1 MATNSASA
9 PARGSLRDRILM
21 SPRAQRRLTVLSAL
35 VLLAGLTAFSLTF
48 VFHNST
54 TVTNHRATGPQAA
67 PTAVHVKP
75 SKDAY
80 AVAREFLQTAVRRK
94 HLHEAYTLVAAP
106 LKAGMSRKQWESGN
120 NPVIPY
126 PVNNAMTAEFHPI
139 TSTKN
144 ELYMAMELSATPK
157 SGQNAYTFYMG
168 LQRQK
173 DGTWLVD
180 YFEAEN
186 PYGVLMSGYGG

>member
-9 PARGSLRDRILM
+9 AARGSLRDRLFM

-35 VLLAGLTAFSLTF
+35 VLLAGIVAFSLAY

-54 TVTNHRATGPQAA
+54 TQTNHRATGPAAA
-67 PTAVHVKP
+67 PHAARVKP

-80 AVAREFLQTAVRRK
+80 TVAREFLQTAVRRK
-94 HLHEAYTLVAAP
+94 NLHEAYTLVAAP
-106 LKAGMSRKQWESGN
+106 LKAGMSRKQWETGN

-126 PVNNAMTAEFHPI
+126 PVNNARTAAFHPI

-144 ELYMAMELSATPK
+144 ELYMAMELSATPQ

-186 PYGVLMSGYGG
+186 PYGLPMSGYGG

>member
-9 PARGSLRDRILM
+9 SARGSLRDRLLM

-35 VLLAGLTAFSLTF
+35 VLLAGIVAFSLAF
-48 VFHNST
+48 VFKNDTTSTNSRST
-54 TVTNHRATGPQAA
+54 SPQAA
-67 PTAVHVKP
+67 PTAKHVKP
-75 SKDAY
+75 SRDAY

-94 HLHEAYTLVAAP
+94 HLHEAYNLVAAP
-106 LKAGMSRKQWESGN
+106 LKAGMSRKQWETGN

-126 PVNNAMTAEFHPI
+126 PVNNALTADFHPI

-144 ELYMAMELSATPK
+144 YLYFATELSATPQ
-157 SGQNAYTFYMG
+157 SGQNAYTFYIGM
-168 LQRQK
+168 QK
-173 DGTWLVD
+173 DKDGKWRVN

-186 PYGVLMSGYGG
+186 PYGVPNSSYGG

>member
-9 PARGSLRDRILM
+9 PTRGSLRDRILT

-35 VLLAGLTAFSLTF
+35 VLLAGVIAFSLAF

-54 TVTNHRATGPQAA
+54 TATNHRATGPQTA
-67 PTAVHVKP
+67 PTAAHVKP

-80 AVAREFLQTAVRRK
+80 AVAREFLQTAVLRK

-106 LKAGMSRKQWESGN
+106 LKAGMSRKEWETGN
-120 NPVIPY
+120 NQVIPY
-126 PVNNAMTAEFHPI
+126 PVANARTAAFHPI

-144 ELYMAMELSATPK
+144 KLYMAMELAATRK
-157 SGQNAYTFYMG
+157 SGLNAYTFYMG

-186 PYGVLMSGYGG
+186 PYGIPMSGYGG